1 MKKIFSLILVS
12 VMLLSFAAC
21 GGNGGDTSTSSS
33 TVHSTEGTTAKPLI
47 ELAKI
52 VESGVVKVGMECDYA
67 PFNWTQAKSSD
78 TAVAIEGG
86 GYADGYDVQIA
97 KKIAKGLGV
106 ELKIVKTD
114 WDGLTTALTSGTIDL
129 IIAGMSPLADRKVT
143 IDFSD
148 YYYASELVMV
158 VKKDGP
164 YKDATSITDFKGAKI
179 TGQLNTFHYDVIKQI
194 EGVKKQTALAD
205 FPAMIVAL
213 NSGAID
219 GYVSEKPGAD
229 SAVAANSNFKFIE
242 FKEGKGFTFV
252 PDEVNVSVGTR
263 KGSDLTAK
271 INEVL
276 SGISEAQRIELM
288 NDAIKNQPISEE
300 K

>member
-21 GGNGGDTSTSSS
+21 GGNSEGTST
-33 TVHSTEGTTAKPLI
+33 TGGTEGTTVKPLI

-52 VESGVVKVGMECDYA
+52 VESGVIKVGMECDYA

-78 TAVAIEGG
+78 TAVAIDGG
-86 GYADGYDVQIA
+86 GYADGYDVQVAKMIA
-97 KKIAKGLGV
+97 TGLGV
-106 ELKIVKTD
+106 ELQIVKTD
-114 WDGLTTALTSGTIDL
+114 WDGLTPALTSGTIDL
-129 IIAGMSPLADRKVT
+129 IIAGMSPLPKRRAT

-164 YKDATSITDFKGAKI
+164 YKDAASIADFKDAKI
-179 TGQLNTFHYDVIKQI
+179 TGQLNTFHYDVVEQI

-242 FKEGKGFTFV
+242 FKEGKGFTFE

-263 KGSDLTAK
+263 KGSDMTAK
-271 INEVL
+271 INEIL
-276 SGISEAQRIELM
+276 SGIGEAKRIELM
-288 NDAIKNQPISEE
+288 NDAIKNQPISE
-300 K
+300 

>member
-52 VESGVVKVGMECDYA
+52 VESGVIKVGMECDYA

-97 KKIAKGLGV
+97 KKIASGLGV

-164 YKDATSITDFKGAKI
+164 YKDATSIADFKGAKI

-194 EGVKKQTALAD
+194 EGVKKQTALSD

-252 PDEVNVSVGTR
+252 PDEVNVSVGAR
-263 KGSDLTAK
+263 KGSDLTVK

>member
-1 MKKIFSLILVS
+1 MKRIFSLILVS
-12 VMLLSFAAC
+12 VMILSFAAC
-21 GGNGGDTSTSSS
+21 GGNGGDTST
-33 TVHSTEGTTAKPLI
+33 TTGTETTTEGTTAKPLA

-52 VESGVVKVGMECDYA
+52 VESGAIKVGMECDYA

-78 TAVAIEGG
+78 TAVAIDGG

-97 KKIAKGLGV
+97 KMIAAGLGV

-164 YKDATSITDFKGAKI
+164 YKDATSIADFKDAKI
-179 TGQLNTFHYDVIKQI
+179 TGQLNTFHYDVVGQI

-205 FPAMIVAL
+205 FPSMIVAL

-242 FKEGKGFTFV
+242 FEGDKGFTFE

-263 KGSDLTAK
+263 KGSDMTAK
-271 INEVL
+271 INEIL
-276 SGISEAQRIELM
+276 SGISEEKRIKLM

>member
-33 TVHSTEGTTAKPLI
+33 TVHSTQGTTAKPLI

-164 YKDATSITDFKGAKI
+164 YKDAASLADFKGAKI

-229 SAVAANSNFKFIE
+229 SAVAANSGFKFIE
-242 FKEGKGFTFV
+242 FKEGKGFTFE
-252 PDEVNVSVGTR
+252 PDEVNVSVGVR